1 MAGRPPVWLS
11 GLVQLLLWVLL
22 RTDSDEGPGAS
33 LLQGAWLVSQSP
45 VYSRT
50 LPSLWLGPYH
60 KGVPE
65 EFPGQQVHAPPIPA
79 GVHGAI
85 GTRTRTCL
93 VHWAPLCPG
102 TSKPSAQT
110 HRQWQDGQEE
120 LPAKHS
126 THRTLYQDTQ
136 RDKPP
141 LRETAQRCE

>member
-1 MAGRPPVWLS
+1 M
-11 GLVQLLLWVLL
+11 QLLLWVLL

-33 LLQGAWLVSQSP
+33 PLQGGWLVSQPP

-65 EFPGQQVHAPPIPA
+65 EFPGQQEHAPPIPA
-79 GVHGAI
+79 GVRGAI
-85 GTRTRTCL
+85 GTRTCL
-93 VHWAPLCPG
+93 VHWASPGPG
-102 TSKPSAQT
+102 TSKPNAQT

-126 THRTLYQDTQ
+126 MHRTPYQDTQ

-141 LRETAQRCE
+141 LRETQPKDVSR